1 MKSSASGAAA
11 AAPPAV
17 RLAVDHLNTYY
28 GDSHILRDV
37 SLHIGSGETVALLGR
52 NGVGKST
59 TLKSIV
65 GWVSPRSGSVR
76 LDGEELAGQEMMAIA
91 RKGVSLV
98 PEERRIF
105 TNLTVAE
112 NLKLAQVTARKPGW
126 SLDQVYEKFP
136 RLRERL
142 SNRGD
147 EISGGE
153 KQMLAIARALLQD
166 TKVILLDEPSEGLA
180 PLIVREV
187 EAIIREIKSGGM
199 TILLVEQ
206 NLYSALSVADRC
218 YIIDQGQIR
227 FEGTPDEIRANDEVR
242 ERYLHV

>member
-1 MKSSASGAAA
+1 MI
-11 AAPPAV
+11 AAPAV
-17 RLAVDHLNTYY
+17 PRLAVENINTYY

-37 SLHIGSGETVALLGR
+37 SLHVAAGETVALLGR
-52 NGVGKST
+52 NGVGKTT

-65 GWVSPRSGSVR
+65 GWVPPRSGSVK
-76 LDGEELAGQEMMAIA
+76 LAGEEMAGRSMMANA
-91 RKGVSLV
+91 RAGISLI

-112 NLKLAQVTARKPGW
+112 NLRLAQITARKPGW
-126 SLDQVYEKFP
+126 SLERVYEKFP

-142 SNRGD
+142 KNKGD

-153 KQMLAIARALLQD
+153 KQMLAIARALVQNTQLL
-166 TKVILLDEPSEGLA
+166 LLDEPTEGLA

-187 EAIIREIKSGGM
+187 EAIVREIKAQGM

-206 NLYSALSVADRC
+206 NFYSALAVADRC
-218 YIIDQGQIR
+218 YVIDQGTIQ
-227 FEGTPDEIRANDEVR
+227 FEGAPDELRGNADVLAK
-242 ERYLHV
+242 YLHV

>member
-1 MKSSASGAAA
+1 MI
-11 AAPPAV
+11 APPATA
-17 RLAVDHLNTYY
+17 RLALENVNTFY
-28 GDSHILRDV
+28 GDSHVLRDI
-37 SLHIGSGETVALLGR
+37 SLHVGIGETVALLGR
-52 NGVGKST
+52 NGVGKTT

-65 GWVSPRSGSVR
+65 GWVPPRTGSIT
-76 LDGEELAGQEMMAIA
+76 LDGEQIAGQEMMTIA

-112 NLKLAQVTARKPGW
+112 NLKIAQVTARKPGW
-126 SLDQVYEKFP
+126 TLDHVYEKFP
-136 RLRERL
+136 RLKERL
-142 SNRGD
+142 ANKGD

-166 TKVILLDEPSEGLA
+166 TRVILLDEPTEGLA
-180 PLIVREV
+180 PLVVREV
-187 EAIIREIKSGGM
+187 EAIIREIKSAGM

-206 NLYSALSVADRC
+206 NLYSALTVADRC

-227 FEGTPDEIRANDEVR
+227 FEGTPEEIRSNEEVR
-242 ERYLHV
+242 RRYLHV

>member
-1 MKSSASGAAA
+1 MI
-11 AAPPAV
+11 AAPAV
-17 RLAVDHLNTYY
+17 ARLALEGVNTYY

-37 SLHIGSGETVALLGR
+37 TLRIGAGETVALLGR
-52 NGVGKST
+52 NGVGKTT

-65 GWVSPRSGSVR
+65 GWVAPRSGSVK
-76 LDGEELAGQEMMAIA
+76 LDGVELAGDDMMTIA
-91 RKGVSLV
+91 RRGVSLV

-112 NLKLAQVTARKPGW
+112 NLRLAMVTARKPGW
-126 SLDQVYEKFP
+126 SLDHVYEKFP

-142 SNRGD
+142 KHKGD

-166 TKVILLDEPSEGLA
+166 TRVLLLDEPTEGLA

-187 EAIIREIKSGGM
+187 ESIVREIKAAGM

-218 YIIDQGQIR
+218 YIIDQGTVR
-227 FEGTPDEIRANDEVR
+227 FEGTPDEIRQNHEIRA
-242 ERYLHV
+242 RYLHV

>member
-1 MKSSASGAAA
+1 MSAQS
-11 AAPPAV
+11 AP
-17 RLAVDHLNTYY
+17 RLVLENVNTFY
-28 GDSHILRDV
+28 GDSHVLRDV
-37 SLHIGSGETVALLGR
+37 SLHVAQGETVALLGR
-52 NGVGKST
+52 NGVGKTT

-65 GWVSPRSGSVR
+65 GWVPPRSGTIM
-76 LDGEELAGQEMMAIA
+76 LDGENITGLEMMAIA
-91 RKGVSLV
+91 RKGISLV

-112 NLKLAQVTARKPGW
+112 NLKIAQVTARKPGW
-126 SLDQVYEKFP
+126 TLDHVYEKFP
-136 RLRERL
+136 RLKERL
-142 SNRGD
+142 ANKGD

-166 TKVILLDEPSEGLA
+166 TRVILLDEPTEGLA

-187 EAIIREIKSGGM
+187 EAIIREIKAAGM

-227 FEGTPDEIRANDEVR
+227 YSGTPDEIRADEDVR
-242 ERYLHV
+242 RRYLHV

>member
-1 MKSSASGAAA
+1 MSAIAT
-11 AAPPAV
+11 APL
-17 RLAVDHLNTYY
+17 LALDALESYY
-28 GDSHILRDV
+28 GESHILKSV
-37 SLHIGSGETVALLGR
+37 SLTVGAGETVALLGR
-52 NGVGKST
+52 NGAGKTT

-65 GWVSPRSGSVR
+65 GWVQPRSGSVK
-76 LDGEELAGQEMMAIA
+76 LAGEELAGRDMMSIA
-91 RKGVSLV
+91 RKGIALV

-112 NLKLAQVTARKPGW
+112 NLRIAQITARKPGW
-126 SLDQVYEKFP
+126 SLDRVYERFP

-142 SNRGD
+142 ANKGD

-153 KQMLAIARALLQD
+153 KQMLAIARALVQD
-166 TKVILLDEPSEGLA
+166 TRVLLLDEPTEGLA

-187 EAIIREIKSGGM
+187 EAVIREIKEAGM

-218 YIIDQGQIR
+218 YILDQGEIVY
-227 FEGTPDEIRANDEVR
+227 EGTPENLRTNEEILK
-242 ERYLHV
+242 RYLHV

>member
-1 MKSSASGAAA
+1 MI
-11 AAPPAV
+11 AAPPV
-17 RLAVDHLNTYY
+17 PRLALREINTYY
-28 GDSHILRDV
+28 GDSHILRDL
-37 SLHIGSGETVALLGR
+37 SLHIAPGETVALLGR
-52 NGVGKST
+52 NGVGKTT

-65 GWVSPRSGSVR
+65 GWVPPRSGSVA
-76 LDGEELAGQEMMAIA
+76 LDGAELRGGDMMTIA
-91 RKGVSLV
+91 RRGVSLV

-112 NLKLAQVTARKPGW
+112 NLRLAMVTARKPGW
-126 SLDQVYEKFP
+126 SLDHVYEKFP

-142 SNRGD
+142 KHKGD

-153 KQMLAIARALLQD
+153 KQMLAIARALVQETRVL
-166 TKVILLDEPSEGLA
+166 LLDEPTEGLA

-187 EAIIREIKSGGM
+187 EAIIREIKAAGM

-218 YIIDQGQIR
+218 YIIDGGTVR
-227 FEGTPDEIRANDEVR
+227 FEGTPDEIRANHEIR

>member
-1 MKSSASGAAA
+1 MI
-11 AAPPAV
+11 AAPPAS
-17 RLAVDHLNTYY
+17 RLALTDVNTFY
-28 GDSHILRDV
+28 GDSHILRDI
-37 SLHIGSGETVALLGR
+37 SLHVAPGETVALLGR
-52 NGVGKST
+52 NGVGKTT

-65 GWVSPRSGSVR
+65 GWVPPRSGSIT
-76 LDGEELAGQEMMAIA
+76 LDGSELRGGDMMTIA
-91 RKGVSLV
+91 RRGVSLV

-112 NLKLAQVTARKPGW
+112 NLRLAMVTARKPGW
-126 SLDQVYEKFP
+126 SLDHVYDKFP

-142 SNRGD
+142 KHKGD

-153 KQMLAIARALLQD
+153 KQMLAIARALVQD
-166 TKVILLDEPSEGLA
+166 TRVLLLDEPTEGLA

-187 EAIIREIKSGGM
+187 EAIIREIKAAGM

-206 NLYSALSVADRC
+206 NLSSALSVADRC
-218 YIIDQGQIR
+218 YIIEGGSVR
-227 FEGTPDEIRANDEVR
+227 FEGTPDDIRTNQTIR

>member
-1 MKSSASGAAA
+1 MI
-11 AAPPAV
+11 AAPSQT
-17 RLAVDHLNTYY
+17 RLRVENLQAYY
-28 GDSHILRDV
+28 GESHILRGV
-37 SLHIGSGETVALLGR
+37 SLTIGAGETVALLGR
-52 NGVGKST
+52 NGVGKTT

-65 GWVSPRSGSVR
+65 GWLPPRSGSVV
-76 LDGEELAGQEMMAIA
+76 LDGEELAGKDMMTIA
-91 RKGVSLV
+91 RKGISLV

-126 SLDQVYEKFP
+126 SLDHVYEKFP

-142 SNRGD
+142 NNKGD

-153 KQMLAIARALLQD
+153 KQMLAIARALVQE
-166 TKVILLDEPSEGLA
+166 TKVILLDEPTEGLA

-187 EAIIREIKSGGM
+187 EAIVREIKAAGM

-206 NLYSALSVADRC
+206 NLYSALAVADRC
-218 YIIDQGQIR
+218 YIIDQGEIKW
-227 FEGTPDEIRANDEVR
+227 EGAPDELRAADDVR
-242 ERYLHV
+242 ARYLHV

>member
-1 MKSSASGAAA
+1 MNGARVV
-11 AAPPAV
+11 P
-17 RLAVDHLNTYY
+17 RLALDQVNAYY
-28 GDSHILRDV
+28 GDSHILRDI
-37 SLHIGSGETVALLGR
+37 SLSIEPGETVALLGR
-52 NGVGKST
+52 NGVGKTT

-65 GWVSPRSGSVR
+65 GWVPPRAGRVK
-76 LDGEELAGQEMMAIA
+76 LDGIDIAGGDMMSIA
-91 RKGVSLV
+91 RRGVSLV
-98 PEERRIF
+98 PEERRIV

-112 NLKLAQVTARKPGW
+112 NLRLAMVTARRPGW
-126 SLDQVYEKFP
+126 SLDRVYEKFP

-142 SNRGD
+142 RHKGD

-153 KQMLAIARALLQD
+153 KQMLAIARALVQETRVL
-166 TKVILLDEPSEGLA
+166 LLDEPTEGLA

-187 EAIIREIKSGGM
+187 EAIIREIKAAGM

-218 YIIDQGQIR
+218 YIIEGGTVR
-227 FEGTPDEIRANDEVR
+227 FEGTPEEIRGDRALR

>member
-1 MKSSASGAAA
+1 
-11 AAPPAV
+11 
-17 RLAVDHLNTYY
+17 
-28 GDSHILRDV
+28 
-37 SLHIGSGETVALLGR
+37 
-52 NGVGKST
+52 
-59 TLKSIV
+59 
-65 GWVSPRSGSVR
+65 
-76 LDGEELAGQEMMAIA
+76 MMTIA

-112 NLKLAQVTARKPGW
+112 NLKLAQVTAQRPGW
-126 SLDQVYEKFP
+126 TIEHVYEKFP

-142 SNRGD
+142 TNKGD

-166 TKVILLDEPSEGLA
+166 TKVLLLDEPTEGLA

-187 EAIIREIKSGGM
+187 EAIIKEIKAAGM

-218 YIIDQGQIR
+218 YIIDQGEIK
-227 FEGTPDEIRANDEVR
+227 FEGTADDVRSNDDVR
-242 ERYLHV
+242 SRYLHV